1 MVDINSDILRY
12 KNILAIPS
20 IHSRVY
26 FSMAT
31 REAFEKFKPDIIA
44 IEHPANFADSL
55 REAVSRLPYISL
67 IIREIENE
75 AVYIPIDPCDSIIE
89 AVRLAIDEEIPFFP
103 IDKDITSINTNSH
116 YLMPD
121 DYVMKNIGLDRFY
134 SEVKSKY
141 IFHKD
146 DTD

>member
-1 MVDINSDILRY
+1 MDKKSIVDINSNVLRY

-26 FSMAT
+26 FSLAV
-31 REAFEKFKPDIIA
+31 REAFEKFKPDIVA

-55 REAVSRLPYISL
+55 REAVSRLPFVSL
-67 IIREIENE
+67 IIREINDE

-89 AVRLAIDEEIPFFP
+89 AVRLAIDEEIHFFP
-103 IDKDITSINTNSH
+103 IDKDITSINSNSH

-121 DYVMKNIGLDRFY
+121 DHVMKNIGLERFY
-134 SEVKSKY
+134 NEIKENYV
-141 IFHKD
+141 F
-146 DTD
+146 